1 MGIDIRNLNRRGF
14 LGLTGLVATS
24 AALAACAGTG
34 GGSSGSSSASGSGAA
49 GDATTV
55 NFWSNHPGKSIEIEK
70 ELISRFQAQNPELTV
85 NLIDGGKNYE
95 EVSQK
100 FNAALSGGD
109 LPDVVV
115 LSDVW
120 WFNYAITGA
129 IAPLDDL
136 FSTVGVD
143 TGDYVDSLLADYLY
157 EGSHFALPYA
167 RSTPLFYYNKDV
179 WTQAGLPDRG
189 PESWAEFDEWGPRI
203 QEVVGSGKW
212 AHGWGNAADY
222 LGWTFEGPIWT
233 FGGAY
238 SDGWDLKFTDSK
250 TLEAGAFLKDMIH
263 TKKYAS
269 VSNDIANDFSAGL
282 LASTIASTGDLSGIT
297 SNAAFEFG
305 TAFLPAPDGPGCPTG
320 GAGLAIPSGISDER
334 KANALK
340 FVDFV
345 TNGDNTAYFS
355 QNTGYMPVRKS
366 AVENDEMK
374 KYLDENPNARTAVD
388 QLAVT
393 RSQDYA
399 RVFVPGADQVIGTG
413 LEKIALQNADVAM
426 TFAEIQDQLQQ
437 IIDRQITPNL

>member
-1 MGIDIRNLNRRGF
+1 MVVQLCDHRRHR
-14 LGLTGLVATS
+14 TARRS
-24 AALAACAGTG
+24 
-34 GGSSGSSSASGSGAA
+34 
-49 GDATTV
+49 
-55 NFWSNHPGKSIEIEK
+55 
-70 ELISRFQAQNPELTV
+70 
-85 NLIDGGKNYE
+85 
-95 EVSQK
+95 
-100 FNAALSGGD
+100 
-109 LPDVVV
+109 V
-115 LSDVW
+115 LDCR
-120 WFNYAITGA
+120 
-129 IAPLDDL
+129 
-136 FSTVGVD
+136 VD